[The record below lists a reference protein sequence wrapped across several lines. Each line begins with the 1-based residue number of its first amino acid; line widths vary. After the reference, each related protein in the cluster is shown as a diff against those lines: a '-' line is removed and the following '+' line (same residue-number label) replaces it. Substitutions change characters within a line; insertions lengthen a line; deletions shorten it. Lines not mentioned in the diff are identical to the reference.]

1 VSRPTKAT
9 IVAFVLG
16 MLVAAG
22 VIALEAG
29 PAAAAP
35 PKYKITHFKVEVKG
49 VQKTTQTFHHK
60 PENECDISDTSAI
73 TEKVVF
79 KSTPKLMTFY
89 DAPGQLNP
97 IVLLDQ
103 AGKWPTAATVT
114 RHYTPHV
121 VAPPASPQCGEA
133 DGGESVAPQYDCG
146 TKKVPNWE
154 VELKYDEGRKDL
166 LHVLG
171 RDHADPFTNCL
182 APVGDL
188 SFPFLILEDT
198 NEKPIRA
205 ELPAAE
211 VFDPGIGKL
220 IVLGNGVQ
228 KVEEPDISAKVSIEW
243 DVSLTR
249 VGGVKSN

>member
-1 VSRPTKAT
+1 MSRPSKAT
-9 IVAFVLG
+9 LIAFFVG

-35 PKYKITHFKVEVKG
+35 GKYKIAHFKVEVKG
-49 VQKTTQTFHHK
+49 IQKTTQTFHHK

-79 KSTPKLMTFY
+79 KSTPKVMTFY
-89 DAPGQLNP
+89 EAPGELNP
-97 IVLLDQ
+97 IVLFDKP
-103 AGKWPTAATVT
+103 GKWPTAATVT
-114 RHYTPHV
+114 RHYTPRI

-133 DGGESVAPQYDCG
+133 DGGESVAPVYDCG
-146 TKKVPNWE
+146 TKKVPNYE
-154 VELKYDEGRKDL
+154 VELKYDERKKGG
-166 LHVLG
+166 LHVFG
-171 RDHADPFTNCL
+171 GDHDDPFTNCL

-188 SFPFLILEDT
+188 SFPFLILDDT
-198 NEKPIRA
+198 NDKPILA
-205 ELPAAE
+205 ELPEDE
-211 VFDPGIGKL
+211 VFDTGLGKL
-220 IVLGNGVQ
+220 IVLGRGVQ

-249 VGGVKSN
+249 VAK